1 VAKIRTMAMTMKS
14 VVRKDPGVMKGGES
28 VVMRKERK
36 EIKENGVITRSGR
49 KSEEGSVIEQNVV
62 SGNILPRLSKR
73 SLFLA

>member
-1 VAKIRTMAMTMKS
+1 MAKIRTMAMTMKS

-36 EIKENGVITRSGR
+36 EIKSGR
-49 KSEEGSVIEQNVV
+49 KSEEESVIGQNVV